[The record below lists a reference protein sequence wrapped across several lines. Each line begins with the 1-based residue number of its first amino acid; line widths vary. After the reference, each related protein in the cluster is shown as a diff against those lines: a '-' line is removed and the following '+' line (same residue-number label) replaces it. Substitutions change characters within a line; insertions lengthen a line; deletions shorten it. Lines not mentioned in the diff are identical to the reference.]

1 MPPKVRTFLIW
12 FVLLVV
18 LCGVINFPDDSL
30 PEEDWPSFQADLEEG
45 RIAEVVAVD
54 RGLEVLRHDGSR
66 YLARGWPDAATLDQ
80 LALQGVTI
88 DSDSDAWLSLTHL
101 VFIVIAI
108 VLVAA
113 ALVYLVKKQGA
124 AQTTNVLDMRRSRA
138 LTLKPGESKVT
149 FADVAGS
156 DAVKERLVDII
167 DYLAAPQRWT
177 QAGARL
183 PRGLLLVGPP
193 GTGKTL
199 LARAVAGEAKV
210 PVFVC
215 SASELVEMFVG
226 VGAARV
232 RDLFENARKAAPAVV
247 FIDELDAI
255 GRRRGTGIGAGHD
268 EREQSL
274 NQLLICLD
282 GFQRDTHIVVIAAT
296 NRVDVL
302 DRALLRPGRF
312 DLHLQVPPLDEA
324 ARLAALRIHTRDK
337 TLAPDVD
344 LAAIASRTLGLTGA
358 DLEQLCNEAA
368 LGAVRRERKTGG
380 TGVIAVAAADLDAAA
395 APLTAREHSYNA
407 VDVLLLESAIQLARP
422 AGTCKARVELVE
434 GAVLEGELLW
444 ADAHYLKLETPE
456 GPVIVAKTRIRQVR
470 SLAGTAHVAAPS
482 PDRLAHQ
489 LPGSA

>member
-1 MPPKVRTFLIW
+1 
-12 FVLLVV
+12 
-18 LCGVINFPDDSL
+18 
-30 PEEDWPSFQADLEEG
+30 
-45 RIAEVVAVD
+45 
-54 RGLEVLRHDGSR
+54 
-66 YLARGWPDAATLDQ
+66 
-80 LALQGVTI
+80 
-88 DSDSDAWLSLTHL
+88 
-101 VFIVIAI
+101 
-108 VLVAA
+108 
-113 ALVYLVKKQGA
+113 
-124 AQTTNVLDMRRSRA
+124 
-138 LTLKPGESKVT
+138 
-149 FADVAGS
+149 
-156 DAVKERLVDII
+156 
-167 DYLAAPQRWT
+167 
-177 QAGARL
+177 
-183 PRGLLLVGPP
+183 
-193 GTGKTL
+193 
-199 LARAVAGEAKV
+199 
-210 PVFVC
+210 
-215 SASELVEMFVG
+215 MFVG